1 LPLQGITL
9 SVCVPTLQS
18 YTTPAAA
25 LVSHQALLALSPLH
39 RQQLPQP
46 QLAAL
51 LPSSFGPVVGKV
63 LMQQLGLHGV
73 LQEFQHESAGQPQMW
88 HVWWHIGV
96 RRYHWVQ
103 QQQQA
108 KQHSQQQQQG
118 QQQQGQQQQGAAA
131 AGGGGQGLSRLSAAE
146 LEALYTDPA
155 AK

>member
-1 LPLQGITL
+1 L
-9 SVCVPTLQS
+9 CVLILQS
-18 YTTPAAA
+18 YSTPAAA
-25 LVSHQALLALSPLH
+25 LLSHQVLLALSPLH
-39 RQQLPQP
+39 HQQLPQP

-63 LMQQLGLHGV
+63 LMQQLGLRGV
-73 LQEFQHESAGQPQMW
+73 LQEFEHKTAGQPLMW

-103 QQQQA
+103 QQQGQP
-108 KQHSQQQQQG
+108 QG
-118 QQQQGQQQQGAAA
+118 SSSSGAAAA
-131 AGGGGQGLSRLSAAE
+131 AGGGQLLSRLSAAE

>member
-1 LPLQGITL
+1 LPLQRITL

-25 LVSHQALLALSPLH
+25 LLSHQVLLALSPLH
-39 RQQLPQP
+39 HQQLPQP

-63 LMQQLGLHGV
+63 LMQQLGLQGV
-73 LQEFQHESAGQPQMW
+73 LQEFQHEAAGQPLMW

-103 QQQQA
+103 QQQQQQE
-108 KQHSQQQQQG
+108 KQHSQQ

-131 AGGGGQGLSRLSAAE
+131 AAGGGQGLSRLSAAE
-146 LEALYTDPA
+146 LQALYTDPA